1 MKPLLL
7 SGWDFL
13 KKVEALLVTGFLY
26 EVTAELHQ
34 LPLVRPA
41 KESESDKV
49 NVQKGSNL
57 LA

>member
-26 EVTAELHQ
+26 EVTAELDQ
-34 LPLVRPA
+34 LPLVSPA

-49 NVQKGSNL
+49 DVQ
-57 LA
+57 